1 MSFAAQQT
9 PPLRKITPRRQ
20 QDVAELM
27 EVWVASWRA
36 TYADIDFEARR
47 DWFATHL
54 AALEGAGAL
63 TLCLRVGSPDEVKG
77 FVVVDPATGWLD
89 QICVHPD
96 QFGEG
101 AAEALMDA
109 ARRASPH
116 GIRLD
121 VNADNRR
128 ALRFYDREGFK
139 LIGEGA
145 LSQSGRS
152 TVVLEWLPQT
162 SALTK

>member
-1 MSFAAQQT
+1 MSLSAQET
-9 PPLRKITPRRQ
+9 PPRSKVAPRRQ
-20 QDVAELM
+20 QDIPDLM
-27 EVWVASWRA
+27 DVWVTSWRA
-36 TYADIDFEARR
+36 TYADIDFDARR
-47 DWFATHL
+47 DWFVTHL
-54 AALEGAGAL
+54 AALEDAGAL
-63 TLCLRVGSPDEVKG
+63 TLCLRVGAPDEVKG

-96 QFGEG
+96 QFGAG
-101 AAEALMDA
+101 AAEALMNA
-109 ARRASPH
+109 ARRVSPQ

-145 LSQSGRS
+145 PSQSGRS
-152 TVVLEWLPQT
+152 TVVLEWLPPT
-162 SALTK
+162 IGAIK